1 MTNTVFSTRKK
12 SIKMIKPLEDKV
24 VIEPIVEA
32 EKKSAS
38 GLIITTTE
46 KEKPTEGIVVAV
58 GTGATFADGTKM
70 TIDLSVGDKVIYS
83 KYSGNE
89 VEHDGKKLV
98 ILPYRDIFAVIA

>member
-1 MTNTVFSTRKK
+1 
-12 SIKMIKPLEDKV
+12 MIKPLEDKV
-24 VIEPIVEA
+24 VVKPIVEA

-70 TIDLSVGDKVIYS
+70 TIDLKTGDKVIYS
-83 KYSGNE
+83 KYSGTE
-89 VEHDGKKLV
+89 IDHDNDKLV
-98 ILPYRDIFAVIA
+98 ILPYRDIFAVIEE